1 MFDIQRGQ
9 ALNNVVVYS
18 KKIKI
23 NLNMQMKTEQK
34 VESDET
40 HKTIEEDRKLL
51 MQVLTWISVNLVTLK
66 GFVVT
71 LVHYCR
77 LLLFES

>member
-1 MFDIQRGQ
+1 MLLTKQRQSTG
-9 ALNNVVVYS
+9 VYGNKTLTIWLTTS

-51 MQVLTWISVNLVTLK
+51 MQVCI
-66 GFVVT
+66 
-71 LVHYCR
+71 
-77 LLLFES
+77 